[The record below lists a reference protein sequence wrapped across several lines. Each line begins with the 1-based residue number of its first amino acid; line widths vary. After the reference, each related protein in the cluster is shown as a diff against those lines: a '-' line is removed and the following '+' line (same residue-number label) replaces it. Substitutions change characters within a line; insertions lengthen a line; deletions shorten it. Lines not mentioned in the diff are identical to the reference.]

1 MSESRRAAGHAT
13 NPPPRASWWHERR
26 GLLASGTPL
35 AFPVSQWRSEWRA
48 WPVRAR
54 CPLQWRGRAGLA
66 PASEYPRS
74 CVFSC
79 CSAAASL
86 RATASRRKGR
96 LELSL
101 QASAFS
107 LVLIPFLGGRFRLA
121 SQVARIERGE
131 GVKEL
136 A

>member
-1 MSESRRAAGHAT
+1 MVARTARSPGF
-13 NPPPRASWWHERR
+13 
-26 GLLASGTPL
+26 GTPL

-79 CSAAASL
+79 SAAASL
-86 RATASRRKGR
+86 WVSASYRKGR
-96 LELSL
+96 GELGLEAGALG
-101 QASAFS
+101 
-107 LVLIPFLGGRFRLA
+107 LVGAPFVTRSFRLP
-121 SQVARIERGE
+121 SQIPGVERRDSVE
-131 GVKEL
+131 
-136 A
+136 

>member
-1 MSESRRAAGHAT
+1 MSESRKAAGHAT

-79 CSAAASL
+79 SAAASL
-86 RATASRRKGR
+86 WASASRRKGR
-96 LELSL
+96 LELGL
-101 QASAFS
+101 QACAFS
-107 LVLIPFLGGRFRLA
+107 LVAMPLLGGGFRLP
-121 SQVARIERGE
+121 SKVARVERGD
-131 GVKEL
+131 GVQEL
-136 A
+136 V